1 MEMQKIIETVC
12 RYFEARLRRETLS
25 LLNETVRNLRIVLQE
40 VLTDHYLT
48 LPLPKAREF
57 RFALSDQL
65 SNICEELRSKHR
77 CSDHD
82 HNHHRYCTREILA
95 CFEWA
100 EQIKSEIPDDPIT
113 QRVLALDI
121 PILRPFDY
129 GLEKGKL
136 IRNKS

>member
-1 MEMQKIIETVC
+1 MEMQKIVETVC
-12 RYFEARLRRETLS
+12 RYFEARLRKEAIS
-25 LLNETVRNLRIVLQE
+25 LLNETVRNMRIILQG
-40 VLTDHYLT
+40 VLTDHYLE

-65 SNICEELRSKHR
+65 SSICEDIRNQYP
-77 CSDHD
+77 CSTHD
-82 HNHHRYCTREILA
+82 ENHHRYCVKEILS

-129 GLEKGKL
+129 GIGKGKPV
-136 IRNKS
+136 RRKA